1 MELDLEKLIEE
12 MDKSVKEETDLSVW
26 KNNRKTSS
34 FLNLIATLRSLPK
47 ARIASPD
54 LMRIKNQVLDRI
66 SIPVEAGSRSG
77 YVFNFA
83 KMLRMGAIAMASL
96 VVFIGSVAGV
106 AAAALNSTPGQA
118 FYPLKKVAENLELK
132 LANDNQKA
140 VLQMQFA
147 NNRMNEIQ
155 TVLAQKEAGELSEE
169 QTQQLL
175 AGPVRDL
182 QKTTSAAARAATT
195 SPKVV
200 SKLADLSTQLRAASI
215 QSEGSVK
222 AEIEKAIETTQIS
235 HDEAIQN
242 LENAGMQVEGTPLEI
257 SNLVSASGKLTAVS
271 ETIVS
276 IGTAKFLIN
285 KDTKYVNITGADLAV
300 DQVVDIEAQIKDNK
314 TYAQKI
320 TLISEVQSPTPPASE
335 PDNSDTTTNT
345 ETPTVQ

>member
-1 MELDLEKLIEE
+1 
-12 MDKSVKEETDLSVW
+12 MDKSVTQEADLSAW
-26 KNNRKTSS
+26 QNNRKTSS
-34 FLNLIATLRSLPK
+34 VLNLITTLRTLPK

-54 LMRIKNQVLDRI
+54 LMRVKNQILDRI
-66 SIPVEAGSRSG
+66 SVPVATGSRVS
-77 YVFNFA
+77 YLLNFS
-83 KMLRMGAIAMASL
+83 KLLRVGAIAMASL
-96 VVFIGSVAGV
+96 VVFMGSVAGV

-132 LANDNQKA
+132 LADDNQKA

-147 NNRMNEIQ
+147 NNRMDEIQ
-155 TVLAQKEAGELSEE
+155 TVLAKKEAGELSEE

-182 QKTTSAAARAATT
+182 QKTTSAAAKAATT

-222 AEIEKAIETTQIS
+222 AEIEKAIETTQVS

-242 LENAGMQVEGTPLEI
+242 LENAGMQVEGAPLEI
-257 SNLVSASGKLTAVS
+257 SDSVSASGKLTAVS
-271 ETIVS
+271 ATTVS
-276 IGTAKFLIN
+276 IGTAKFLIT
-285 KDTKYVNITGADLAV
+285 KDTKYVNFTAADMDV
-300 DQVVDIEAQIKDNK
+300 DQVVDIEAIIKDNK

-320 TLISEVQSPTPPASE
+320 TLISEAKLPVSPTPTP
-335 PDNSDTTTNT
+335 DTTTNT
-345 ETPTVQ
+345 ETPNVQ

>member
-1 MELDLEKLIEE
+1 MELDLEKLIDE
-12 MDKSVKEETDLSVW
+12 MDKSVMQETDLSAW
-26 KNNRKTSS
+26 KNNRQTSS
-34 FLNLIATLRSLPK
+34 VLNLIAALRSLPK
-47 ARIASPD
+47 ARIPSPD

-66 SIPVEAGSRSG
+66 SIPVEAGNPSG
-77 YVFNFA
+77 YFLNFA
-83 KMLRMGAIAMASL
+83 KMLRVSAIVMASL
-96 VVFIGSVAGV
+96 VVFVGSVAGA
-106 AAAALNSTPGQA
+106 AAAALNSTPGEA

-132 LANDNQKA
+132 LADDNQKA

-147 NNRMNEIQ
+147 NNRLDEIQ

-175 AGPVRDL
+175 SGPVRDL

-200 SKLADLSTQLRAASI
+200 GKLADLSTQLKAASI

-222 AEIEKAIETTQIS
+222 AEIEKAIETTQVS

-242 LENAGMQVEGTPLEI
+242 LENAGIKLEGTPLEI
-257 SNLVSASGKLTAVS
+257 TDSVSASGKLTAVS
-271 ETIVS
+271 ETSVS

-285 KDTKYVNITGADLAV
+285 KDTKYINITVLKLAV

-320 TLISEVQSPTPPASE
+320 TLISEAKSPISPTPTP
-335 PDNSDTTTNT
+335 DTTTKT
-345 ETPTVQ
+345 ETPIVK

>member
-1 MELDLEKLIEE
+1 MELDLEKLIDE
-12 MDKSVKEETDLSVW
+12 MDKSVKEETDLSAW
-26 KNNRKTSS
+26 KNNRKTAS

-47 ARIASPD
+47 ARLASPD

-66 SIPVEAGSRSG
+66 SVPVEAGTSG
-77 YVFNFA
+77 YVLNFA

-96 VVFIGSVAGV
+96 VVFVGSAAGV

-132 LANDNQKA
+132 LADDNQKA

-147 NNRMNEIQ
+147 NNRMDEIQ
-155 TVLAQKEAGELSEE
+155 TVLAQKEAGKLSEE

-271 ETIVS
+271 ETSVS
-276 IGTAKFLIN
+276 IGTAKFFIN
-285 KDTKYVNITGADLAV
+285 KDTKYLNITGAELAV

-320 TLISEVQSPTPPASE
+320 TLISEVQAPIPPASE
-335 PDNSDTTTNT
+335 PDNSETTTNT
-345 ETPTVQ
+345 ETPNVQ